1 MKLYQHY
8 KGGLYIVTEQY
19 AVNTNAEHYF
29 DIDGNMRV
37 PPPGNH
43 FVHYYDNK
51 KGGQGFVR
59 PFKEFHEDVEYQGK
73 VGPRFRAITDAADIM
88 PEGGHP

>member
-8 KGGLYIVTEQY
+8 KGGLYVVTDEH
-19 AVNTNAEHYF
+19 ALDATNEKSLYVGTGAA
-29 DIDGNMRV
+29 RV
-37 PPPGNH
+37 A
-43 FVHYYDNK
+43 YCDLQDNK
-51 KGGQGFVR
+51 FSR
-59 PFKEFHEDVEYQGK
+59 EFHEFHEDVEYQGK